1 MFGIGSLAQ
10 YYLSTGVFGSYLSV
24 NISWGLGVT
33 FGVFWSFG
41 ISGMY
46 LKLVSFFTYAS
57 QPSELNRFDSFT
69 KQVWQEFMKCLA
81 NQL

>member
-46 LKLVSFFTYAS
+46 LKLVSFLLT
-57 QPSELNRFDSFT
+57 PLNHLNLTVTAFKLSKFG
-69 KQVWQEFMKCLA
+69 KSL
-81 NQL
+81 